1 MTAIKEYRAPRTLEE
16 LARIAAGTGATIL
29 AGGTDLHPR
38 WSREVVQRPQAILDV
53 KAVAELVGISRTDG
67 EISIGACTV
76 MSELEA
82 DPIIRAAAP
91 VLAEAAGRVACP
103 QIRNRA
109 TIGGNL
115 CNASPAADTAVPL
128 ILLDA
133 VVELA
138 SCSSDGAS
146 GTEDGHYTVR
156 EVSITDF
163 FQGPGSTGLAP
174 GEILTRVRFKPPAD
188 GRVESRSHS
197 DSQSHKESRSRGW
210 FWAWD
215 KFGTRPAMEIAV
227 ASVGV
232 LLNIEAGIVVHARVG
247 YGSVAPVPLRGGK
260 AEAQLVGQRLTDAVI
275 EKCVATTREEIAP
288 ITDVRASES
297 YRREVVGVMLKR
309 MLEHARYS

>member
-1 MTAIKEYRAPRTLEE
+1 MTAIKEYTAPRTLEE
-16 LARIAAGTGATIL
+16 LTHIAARTGATIL
-29 AGGTDLHPR
+29 AGGTDLHPC
-38 WSREVVQRPQAILDV
+38 WSKEVGQSPKAILDV
-53 KAVAELVGISRTDG
+53 KAVAELRGISRMDG
-67 EISIGACTV
+67 EVSIGACTL

-82 DPIIRAAAP
+82 DPIIRAVAP

-109 TIGGNL
+109 TIGGNV

-138 SCSSDGAS
+138 SCNPDGTSAT
-146 GTEDGHYTVR
+146 GDGHCTVR
-156 EVSITDF
+156 EVPITDF
-163 FQGPGSTGLAP
+163 FQGPGFTGLAP
-174 GEILTRVRFKPPAD
+174 GEILTCVRFKPPAD
-188 GRVESRSHS
+188 
-197 DSQSHKESRSRGW
+197 DQLESRSRGW

-232 LLNIEAGIVVHARVG
+232 LLNIEADIVVHARVG
-247 YGSVAPVPLRGGK
+247 YGSVAPLPLRGSK
-260 AEAQLVGQRLTDAVI
+260 TEVQLVGQRLTDAVI
-275 EKCVATTREEIAP
+275 EKCTTTAREEIAP

-309 MLEHARYS
+309 MLEHASRS